1 MNLKKFVRS
10 IPDYPKKG
18 ILFRDITSLIENPR
32 AFKYALTKMHTISK
46 KIKHNKIAGV
56 ESRGFIFAS
65 VLAYLNKKP
74 LVLIRKK
81 NKLPGKKIS
90 QKFNLEYGTD
100 TIEVH
105 KSSLNKNDKVIII
118 DDLIATG
125 GTALASAKLIEKCK
139 AKVSAFIF
147 LIDLFDLYGN
157 KKLRSRNYKTF
168 KLIDFPGH

>member
-1 MNLKKFVRS
+1 MNLDKYIRS
-10 IPDYPKKG
+10 IQNYPKKG
-18 ILFRDITSLIENPR
+18 ILFRDITSLTENTK
-32 AFKYALTKMHTISK
+32 AFNYALKKMHIISK
-46 KIKHNKIAGV
+46 KIIHTKVVGI

-65 VLAYLNKKP
+65 ALAYINKKP

-90 QKFNLEYGTD
+90 QKFKLEYGTD

-105 KSSLNKNDKVIII
+105 KSSLNKKDKVIIV

-125 GTALASAKLIEKCK
+125 GTALASAKLIEKCR

-147 LIDLFDLYGN
+147 LIDLFDLPGN
-157 KKLRSRNYKTF
+157 RHLNSKGFKTF
-168 KLIDFPGH
+168 KLINFSGH